1 MTRPIRL
8 RHASVLALLC
18 VFAASARAQAPADTF
33 TNLKVLPKDIAPQE
47 LRTVMGSFTRAL
59 GVRCV
64 YCHVGEEGKPIRHED
79 FPKDDKLTKRKA
91 REMLRMVNDINGTY
105 LAKLE
110 GRSDPPVRVECMTC
124 HHGVPEPRTLQDLL
138 QQSYEHGGLD
148 STIARYHALR
158 DRYYGR
164 AAYDFGEV
172 PLADVAGRLWIGGH
186 EADAARLDELNV
198 EMNPNSAFAKRQHAA
213 LAIGLGFSG
222 ASADSGA
229 AAYRT
234 LQQRYGPAVVSEG
247 LLSDVGHALLRQHRV
262 EPALAAFKLEAAEN
276 PGSAGAFANL
286 GEAYEQQDDR
296 KLAAQAYAKALAL
309 DPANDEVRRKVE
321 ELKAKPRRK
330 GK

>member
-1 MTRPIRL
+1 MNRPDSVRL
-8 RHASVLALLC
+8 GLAVALLC
-18 VFAASARAQAPADTF
+18 VFTASARAQAPADTF

-79 FPKDDKLTKRKA
+79 FPKDDKLAKRKA
-91 REMLRMVNDINGTY
+91 REMLRMVNDLNGTY

-110 GRSDPPVRVECMTC
+110 GRSDPPVKVECMTC
-124 HHGVPEPRTLQDLL
+124 HHGVPQPRSLQDLL

-172 PLADVAGRLWIGGH
+172 PLADAAGRLWIDGH
-186 EADAARLDELNV
+186 EADAVRLDELNV

-229 AAYRT
+229 ATYRA
-234 LQQRYGPAVVSEG
+234 LQQRYGPAVVSEE
-247 LLSDVGHALLRQHRV
+247 LLSDVGHALMRQHRV
-262 EPALAAFKLEAAEN
+262 APAIAAFKLEAAEN
-276 PGSAGAFANL
+276 PGSGRAYGSL

-296 KLAAQAYAKALAL
+296 KSAAQAYAKALAI
-309 DPANDEVRRKVE
+309 DPTNDEVKRKLD